1 MTVLRRF
8 ALLAVVVAGFAV
20 LSSPAFAAR
29 DGSLPL
35 QVDSTN
41 FRVHYQSDAVNL
53 STYAITATQAGD
65 IAALAERALAA
76 ETADGYPMPPSDGAL
91 GGDGRIDIYVE
102 DFSSFPGVLGTTSP
116 DFVAPT
122 TSSYID
128 LAGNLPE
135 QAFTQHTIAHELFHA
150 IQFGIWFS
158 TRTSDYW
165 LYEASAEWM
174 GFRADGYPA
183 PTGVGPADMSLDCR
197 DPFGNQECNLTDAY
211 LGNGYSRWPFFE
223 YLVEQYG
230 SSFVKDIFAQGVAG
244 SPSTTA
250 TGALSA
256 ALVAKGTTLA
266 DTYDNWIAADV
277 SSAYTVPSLQAKP
290 PEVYGAPISTGTAT
304 TTLPVQKVTVN
315 HLATRILQ
323 FDRGGGSATGA
334 CYAATLGLTV
344 TLPAGTSSKPV
355 FYWNMP
361 GTPLVALSVN
371 GNTAT
376 AAIPWDTCQWPTAH
390 GYLALPNASTTVDAG
405 DFLVKTTLTVDFSTA
420 ATASD
425 PPPGV
430 TLTSPAIPVS
440 SADPAPTLSVFG
452 PQLLKLSPTMTQ
464 IRLIVESNGSGALQ
478 ATLGTVQLGSQ
489 ALRIGNNDLRFALP
503 AGVLQALRRSASTS
517 NMVLT
522 LTPRSTSGTAG
533 VAVTRTVAVTA
544 PAKSAAKKPA
554 KKPATKKKTASA
566 KKHST
571 TKKSGTK

>member
-8 ALLAVVVAGFAV
+8 ALLAVVGRRLRRALEPRLRRARRE
-20 LSSPAFAAR
+20 PAAF
-29 DGSLPL
+29 
-35 QVDSTN
+35 VDSTN

-102 DFSSFPGVLGTTSP
+102 DFSSFPGVLGTTSRGFQRADDVVLSSSSRGTCP
-116 DFVAPT
+116 SRRSRSTRSPT
-122 TSSYID
+122 SCST
-128 LAGNLPE
+128 LV
-135 QAFTQHTIAHELFHA
+135 
-150 IQFGIWFS
+150 QFGIWFS
-158 TRTSDYW
+158 TRTLRLLAVRGERRVDGLPCRRLSRARP
-165 LYEASAEWM
+165 AS
-174 GFRADGYPA
+174 GL
-183 PTGVGPADMSLDCR
+183 PTCR
-197 DPFGNQECNLTDAY
+197 STAATRLATRSATSPTTTSA
-211 LGNGYSRWPFFE
+211 NGYSRWPFFE
-223 YLVEQYG
+223 YLIEQYG
-230 SSFVKDIFAQGVAG
+230 SSFVKDIFAQGMAG

-256 ALVAKGTTLA
+256 ALATKGTTLA

-344 TLPAGTSSKPV
+344 TLPAGTSRKPV

-376 AAIPWDTCQWPTAH
+376 ATIPWDTCQWPSAH
-390 GYLALPNASTTVDAG
+390 GYLALPNASTTVDAA
-405 DFLVKTTLTVDFSTA
+405 DFLVKTTLTVDLST
-420 ATASD
+420 
-425 PPPGV
+425 PG
-430 TLTSPAIPVS
+430 
-440 SADPAPTLSVFG
+440 D
-452 PQLLKLSPTMTQ
+452 
-464 IRLIVESNGSGALQ
+464 R
-478 ATLGTVQLGSQ
+478 LGSSPGRDPHESRDPGLLGGSRAD
-489 ALRIGNNDLRFALP
+489 ALRLRASAP
-503 AGVLQALRRSASTS
+503 EALRR
-517 NMVLT
+517 
-522 LTPRSTSGTAG
+522 R
-533 VAVTRTVAVTA
+533 
-544 PAKSAAKKPA
+544 
-554 KKPATKKKTASA
+554 
-566 KKHST
+566 
-571 TKKSGTK
+571 